1 MALVVE
7 TGEGIANAES
17 YASVEYADAYH
28 LVRLNTQWGTLTPE
42 AKEAAL
48 REATD
53 YIEMR
58 FADVFRGAPATES
71 QALSFPRNYTGF
83 PTTMPAPLL
92 KATAEYALR
101 AVGPEGLA
109 PDLKLDETG
118 RLATKIVKKMG
129 PMDKEFTY
137 PTRGELAKG
146 SSFRSY
152 PLPDGFI
159 SQLTMQ
165 SGIYR

>member
-7 TGEGIANAES
+7 DGTGKVDAES

-28 LVRLNTQWGTLTPE
+28 AARQNTQWTALTIDV
-42 AKEAAL
+42 KEAAL

-53 YIEMR
+53 YIEIR
-58 FADVFRGAPATES
+58 FADIFKGAPVTTE

-101 AVGPEGLA
+101 ATAVEGLA
-109 PDLKLDETG
+109 PDQKFDETG